1 MTGQPHEVNLLR
13 SSEGGVVEEIADNEA
28 SLSDIVCSGD
38 IVAVIA
44 DDDTEDYYLMKVHIC
59 F

>member
-13 SSEGGVVEEIADNEA
+13 SSEGGGVEEIADDEA

-44 DDDTEDYYLMKVHIC
+44 DVDTED
-59 F
+59 